1 MVKRSNSSESPS
13 FSFQLLSG
21 LFLSSCFCIKG
32 SALLKLTKG
41 GSGGGHLRYFQLM
54 PSRCLLAWHE
64 AEPQLVLG
72 ALPGLSAAARKAHKP
87 SLEARGRAFRFV
99 LAHVEVDVV
108 APTVAVREHWLLAC
122 RSLPLGGAFVGRVSV
137 ATAYEEAGSP
147 GVQE

>member
-1 MVKRSNSSESPS
+1 MVLPPRRPA
-13 FSFQLLSG
+13 
-21 LFLSSCFCIKG
+21 
-32 SALLKLTKG
+32 SALA
-41 GSGGGHLRYFQLM
+41 RRRAR
-54 PSRCLLAWHE
+54 P
-64 AEPQLVLG
+64 
-72 ALPGLSAAARKAHKP
+72 PGLSAAAQKAHKP

-147 GVQE
+147 APQ